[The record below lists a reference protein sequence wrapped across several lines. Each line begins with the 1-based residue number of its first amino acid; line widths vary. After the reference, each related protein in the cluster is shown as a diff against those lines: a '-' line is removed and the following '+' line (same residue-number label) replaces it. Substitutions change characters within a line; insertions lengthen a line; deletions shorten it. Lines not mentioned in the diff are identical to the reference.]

1 MRVKV
6 TAAAP
11 AGPACRALDRTP
23 PSLRMKP
30 AETGTMTHEFRRNS
44 TIDLFAAMNIATGQV
59 LTNRH
64 KGDAGALRVF
74 K

>member
-1 MRVKV
+1 
-6 TAAAP
+6 
-11 AGPACRALDRTP
+11 
-23 PSLRMKP
+23 MKP